1 MNKRRRKKAV
11 KKYLAGQP
19 LRGHE
24 YHAAQQELR
33 RAWRETARSI
43 RRIASAKVQ
52 EKAVAD
58 FAALVERMT
67 RQFAEGLKKLIQVGG
82 GGQR

>member
-24 YHAAQQELR
+24 RQAAEQELR
-33 RAWRETARSI
+33 RQWRETFQLI
-43 RRIASAKVQ
+43 RRFVEELPQAM
-52 EKAVAD
+52 ER
-58 FAALVERMT
+58 FARETAEALH
-67 RQFAEGLKKLIQVGG
+67 GLLRAAGD
-82 GGQR
+82 RET